1 MRLVGW
7 LFVACLLLLAL
18 PGQAFAYIDPGAS
31 SMAYQV
37 LVAGALALGFA
48 LRRGWR
54 WIGDVFIKRRSSGRD
69 AAASSASAS
78 ASATIDQNPKS

>member
-1 MRLVGW
+1 MRLVAV
-7 LFVACLLLLAL
+7 LAIAVLLVLAL
-18 PGQAFAYIDPGAS
+18 PGQAWAYIDPGAS

-54 WIGDVFIKRRSSGRD
+54 WLGDHIGRRRPSDRD
-69 AAASSASAS
+69 TTGNSE
-78 ASATIDQNPKS
+78 PKPGP